1 MSVWFIRL
9 LSLACG
15 LAVANLYYAQPL
27 LGLLAKSFGVVASHT
42 ALVVTIT
49 QLGYALGLL
58 LVVPLG
64 DRLENRQL
72 IVVLMLA
79 CVFSLLAMAL
89 APNLVCFGAASMLV
103 GVTSVVAQVLVP
115 LAAHLAPEDSRGKVV
130 GQVMSG
136 LLLGI
141 LLARAA
147 AGILSQHL
155 GWRGVYA
162 LSAVLMAA
170 MTLALRVYLP
180 RRRPEAHPLGYLQL
194 LGSLAGIFQAEP
206 VLRRRAFY
214 QCLMFG
220 SFSLFWTGITFHL
233 SAPPLSFSQTGI
245 GMFALVGGAGALVA
259 PWVGQLGDRGKGRIT
274 TGVAFLLAALGFLC
288 TGWQA
293 HLWALALGSIVVD
306 VAVQSTLIL
315 GQQQIYNL
323 RPEQRS
329 RLNTLYIAIF
339 FLGGAVGSGLA
350 GPLFAQG
357 GWNAVVVAG
366 ATLPLVG
373 LLAWAT
379 EKP

>member
-1 MSVWFIRL
+1 MSVGFIRL
-9 LSLACG
+9 FSVACG

-27 LGLLAKSFGVVASHT
+27 LGLLAQSFGVAASQT
-42 ALVVTIT
+42 ALVVTCT

-64 DRLENRQL
+64 DRFENRRL

-89 APNLVCFGAASMLV
+89 APNLMCFGAASMLV

-147 AGILSQHL
+147 AGVLSQHL

-162 LSAVLMAA
+162 LSAGLMAA
-170 MTLALRVYLP
+170 MTLALRVCLP
-180 RRRPEAHPLGYLQL
+180 QRRPDNQFGYLQL
-194 LGSLAGIFQAEP
+194 LGSLAVIFRAEP

-233 SAPPLSFSQTGI
+233 SAPPLGFSQTGI
-245 GMFALVGGAGALVA
+245 GMFALVGAAGALVA

-274 TGVAFLLAALGFLC
+274 TGVAFLLGTFGFLC
-288 TGWQA
+288 TGWQSQ
-293 HLWALALGSIVVD
+293 LWALALGAIVVD
-306 VAVQSTLIL
+306 VAVQATLIL
-315 GQQQIYNL
+315 GQQQIYSL

-350 GPLFAQG
+350 GPLFAHG
-357 GWNAVVVAG
+357 GWNSVVMAG
-366 ATLPLVG
+366 ATLPLLG

-379 EKP
+379 E